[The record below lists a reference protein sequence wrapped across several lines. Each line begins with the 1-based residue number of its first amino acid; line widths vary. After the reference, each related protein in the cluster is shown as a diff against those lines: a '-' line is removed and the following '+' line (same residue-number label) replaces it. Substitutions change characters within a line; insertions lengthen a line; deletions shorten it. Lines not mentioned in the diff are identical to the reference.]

1 MPILAPNNDEIRAML
16 TTLSEDNANLKAQL
30 ESVTNTLS
38 NVTEKLNSFDLNNVN
53 DQIDKL
59 RTDTFNAISSIS
71 VPAQQDSQ
79 INDDPEIEVKSINEL
94 LGL

>member
-1 MPILAPNNDEIRAML
+1 MPILTPNNDEIRAML

-79 INDDPEIEVKSINEL
+79 INDYPEIEVKSINEL

>member
-1 MPILAPNNDEIRAML
+1 MPILTPNNDEIRAML

-71 VPAQQDSQ
+71 VPAQQDIQ
-79 INDDPEIEVKSINEL
+79 ITDDPEIEVKSINEL

>member
-1 MPILAPNNDEIRAML
+1 MPILTPNNDEIRAML

-79 INDDPEIEVKSINEL
+79 INDDPEIEVKSINVL

>member
-1 MPILAPNNDEIRAML
+1 MPILTPNNDEIRAML

-38 NVTEKLNSFDLNNVN
+38 NVTEKLNSFDLNSVN

-79 INDDPEIEVKSINEL
+79 ITDDPEIEVKSINEL

>member
-1 MPILAPNNDEIRAML
+1 MPILTPNSDEIRAML

>member
-1 MPILAPNNDEIRAML
+1 MPILTPNNDEIRVML

>member
-1 MPILAPNNDEIRAML
+1 MPILTPNNDEIRAML

-30 ESVTNTLS
+30 ESVTNTLT

>member
-1 MPILAPNNDEIRAML
+1 MPILTPNSDEIRAML
-16 TTLSEDNANLKAQL
+16 TALSEDNANLKAQL
-30 ESVTNTLS
+30 ETVTNTLS

-79 INDDPEIEVKSINEL
+79 IDDDPEIEVKSINEL

>member
-1 MPILAPNNDEIRAML
+1 MPILTPNNDEIRAML

-30 ESVTNTLS
+30 ETVTNTLS

-79 INDDPEIEVKSINEL
+79 IYDDPEIEVKSINEL

>member
-1 MPILAPNNDEIRAML
+1 MPILTPNNDEIRDML

>member
-1 MPILAPNNDEIRAML
+1 MPILTPNNDEIRAML
-16 TTLSEDNANLKAQL
+16 TTLSEDNENLKAQL

-59 RTDTFNAISSIS
+59 RTDAFNAISSIS

>member
-1 MPILAPNNDEIRAML
+1 MPILNPNNDEIRAML

>member
-1 MPILAPNNDEIRAML
+1 MPILTPNNDEIRAML

-59 RTDTFNAISSIS
+59 RTDAFNAISSIS

>member
-1 MPILAPNNDEIRAML
+1 MPILSPNNDEIRAML

>member
-1 MPILAPNNDEIRAML
+1 MPILTPNNDEIRAML
-16 TTLSEDNANLKAQL
+16 TTLSEDNANLKARL

>member
-1 MPILAPNNDEIRAML
+1 MPILTPNNDEIRAML

-71 VPAQQDSQ
+71 VPAQQDIQ

>member
-1 MPILAPNNDEIRAML
+1 MPILTPNNDEIRTML

-30 ESVTNTLS
+30 ETVTNTLS
-38 NVTEKLNSFDLNNVN
+38 NVTEKLNSFDINNVN

-71 VPAQQDSQ
+71 VPAQPDSQ

>member
-1 MPILAPNNDEIRAML
+1 MPILTPNNDEIRAML

-71 VPAQQDSQ
+71 VPAQQDGQ

>member
-1 MPILAPNNDEIRAML
+1 MPILTPSNDEIRAML

-30 ESVTNTLS
+30 ETVTNTLS

-71 VPAQQDSQ
+71 VPAQQDGQ

>member
-1 MPILAPNNDEIRAML
+1 MPILTPNNDEIRAML

-79 INDDPEIEVKSINEL
+79 INDDPEIEVKSINDL

>member
-1 MPILAPNNDEIRAML
+1 MPILTPNNDEIRAML
-16 TTLSEDNANLKAQL
+16 TTLYEDNANLKAQL

>member
-1 MPILAPNNDEIRAML
+1 MPILTPNNDEIRAML

-30 ESVTNTLS
+30 ETVTNTLS

>member
-1 MPILAPNNDEIRAML
+1 MPILTPNNDEIRAML

-30 ESVTNTLS
+30 ESVTTTLS

-71 VPAQQDSQ
+71 VPAQQVSQ

>member
-1 MPILAPNNDEIRAML
+1 MPILTPNNDEIRAML
-16 TTLSEDNANLKAQL
+16 NTLSEDNANLKAQL

>member
-1 MPILAPNNDEIRAML
+1 MPILTPNNDEIRAML

-79 INDDPEIEVKSINEL
+79 IDDDPEIEVKSINEL

>member
-1 MPILAPNNDEIRAML
+1 MPILTPSNDEIRAML

-30 ESVTNTLS
+30 ETVTNTLS

-79 INDDPEIEVKSINEL
+79 IYDDPEIEVKSINEL

>member
-1 MPILAPNNDEIRAML
+1 MPILTPNNDEIRTML

>member
-1 MPILAPNNDEIRAML
+1 MPILTPNNDEIRAML

-30 ESVTNTLS
+30 ETVTNTLS

-79 INDDPEIEVKSINEL
+79 IDDDPEIEVKSINEL

>member
-1 MPILAPNNDEIRAML
+1 MPILTPNNDEIRAML

-79 INDDPEIEVKSINEL
+79 ITDDPEIEVKSINEL

>member
-1 MPILAPNNDEIRAML
+1 MPILTPNNDEIRAML
-16 TTLSEDNANLKAQL
+16 ATLSEDNANLKAQL

>member
-1 MPILAPNNDEIRAML
+1 MPILTPNNDEIRAIL

>member
-1 MPILAPNNDEIRAML
+1 MPILTPNNDEIRAML

-79 INDDPEIEVKSINEL
+79 ISDDPEIEVKSINEL

>member
-1 MPILAPNNDEIRAML
+1 MPILTPNNDEIRAML
-16 TTLSEDNANLKAQL
+16 TTLSEDNANLKAQV

>member
-1 MPILAPNNDEIRAML
+1 MPILTPNNDEIRAML

>member
-1 MPILAPNNDEIRAML
+1 MPILTPSNDEIRAML

>member
-1 MPILAPNNDEIRAML
+1 MPILTPNNDEIRAML
-16 TTLSEDNANLKAQL
+16 TTLFEDNANLKAQL

>member
-1 MPILAPNNDEIRAML
+1 MPILTPNNDEIRAML

-71 VPAQQDSQ
+71 VPEQQDSQ

>member
-1 MPILAPNNDEIRAML
+1 MPILTPNNDEIRAML
-16 TTLSEDNANLKAQL
+16 TTLTEDNANLKAQL

-79 INDDPEIEVKSINEL
+79 ITDDPEIEVKSINEL

>member
-1 MPILAPNNDEIRAML
+1 MPILTPSNDEIRAML

-30 ESVTNTLS
+30 ETVTNTLS

-79 INDDPEIEVKSINEL
+79 IDDDPEIEVKSINEL

>member
-1 MPILAPNNDEIRAML
+1 MPILTPNNDEIRAML

-59 RTDTFNAISSIS
+59 RTDTFNAISS